1 MEFKDWLALIAFLY
15 VIFKDRI
22 EPKLKRRLKKK
33 KRRSRQGKRRK

>member
-15 VIFKDRI
+15 VIYKDRI

-33 KRRSRQGKRRK
+33 KRRPGKEKRRK